1 MKRALTVVPLNTT
14 LQAFAAGFHQDR
26 SSREAGY
33 CEGFAGASFD
43 IRVLRGERAIDGFS
57 YANGFSEGRRARLK
71 TRRDLD
77 VAA

>member
-1 MKRALTVVPLNTT
+1 MMRPATIAPLNTA

-33 CEGFAGASFD
+33 REGLTGASFD

-57 YANGFSEGRRARLK
+57 YASGFSEGRCVRLQNEK
-71 TRRDLD
+71 RR
-77 VAA
+77 